1 MSLSRFFNEN
11 CISTTPEPLPL
22 VIDVVRL
29 ERIVPKETTHG
40 KRIAFTCL
48 AYQGDEVK
56 FSWSKNGQVLK
67 LNSRVTFYQ
76 MESSSTL
83 NIEDIEPTDT
93 GNYSCHASNDIS
105 EDTSIAVLRVQG
117 TR

>member
-1 MSLSRFFNEN
+1 MLEN
-11 CISTTPEPLPL
+11 FCFP
-22 VIDVVRL
+22 IDVVRL
-29 ERIVPKETTHG
+29 ERIASKETAHG

-67 LNSRVTFYQ
+67 LSNRVTFYQ

-83 NIEDIEPTDT
+83 NIKDIESTDA
-93 GNYSCHASNDIS
+93 GNYSCHASNRIS
-105 EDTSIAVLRVQG
+105 EDTAIATLRVRG
-117 TR
+117 TRDMFS